1 MEYCCLSDGNCCKY
15 VLRVELA
22 RTPDKAGS
30 LALRRKQERLG
41 RSFIDGCA
49 VKASSA
55 RTIPVLIFSG
65 VCLLPSPPTR

>member
-41 RSFIDGCA
+41 RSDFGA
-49 VKASSA
+49 LHQSFEMPFGLRKE
-55 RTIPVLIFSG
+55 
-65 VCLLPSPPTR
+65 